1 MELGV
6 PRQHRLLIPRTL
18 WIAWH
23 QGLQTA
29 PDLVQACIQRW
40 AALNPAWSVRVV
52 TYDDWSHWLPAAAL
66 QRYSTLPELK
76 PAHQADWLRLQLLLH
91 HGGVWA
97 DATVLCRQ
105 PLDAWLPERCDEGFF
120 AFANPGPD
128 RLLSNWFLASS
139 PDHPLMQHWSKRYE
153 QLLRYPRPKWCK
165 PLQKPLRRWLKHRL
179 KHSPHAA
186 RIWCHPLTHR
196 LSAHL
201 PYFGQHYCFTEILRT
216 QPPLRALWRAVPTLS
231 AGPCHWLQFHAD
243 EGGAGNA
250 AAPLRKPT
258 VAQAPV
264 FKLNRRVNTP
274 NQAGVRAELKR
285 NHGGV

>member
-6 PRQHRLLIPRTL
+6 SRKRRLLIPRTL

-29 PDLVQACIQRW
+29 PSLVQACSRRW
-40 AALNPAWSVRVV
+40 SALNPSWSVRVV
-52 TYDDWSHWLPAAAL
+52 TYDNWSDWLSAAAL
-66 QRYSTLPELK
+66 QHYHTLPELK

-105 PLDAWLPERCDEGFF
+105 PLDAWLPNRCEEGFF

-139 PDHPLMQHWSKRYE
+139 PDHPLIQHWSKRYE

-165 PLQKPLRRWLKHRL
+165 PLQKPLRRWLKTHL

-201 PYFGQHYCFTEILRT
+201 PYFGQHYCFAEIIRT
-216 QPPLRALWRAVPTLS
+216 QPSLRVLWRSVPTLS
-231 AGPCHWLQFHAD
+231 AGPCHWLQHHAD
-243 EGGAGNA
+243 GGDAGSG
-250 AAPLRKPT
+250 AAPRNKPT
-258 VAQAPV
+258 LDQAPV
-264 FKLNRRVNTP
+264 FKLNRRINTP
-274 NQAGVRAELKR
+274 DQAGVRAELER
-285 NHGGV
+285 NDGGV